1 MSSSKERLRMGRGL
15 GPFRAVFC
23 RYLQGRDGA
32 RGLFMTLGLL
42 AMYGMASHL
51 VVSAFWGG

>member
-1 MSSSKERLRMGRGL
+1 MGRGL